1 MQKALNTKPAET
13 TIIHLDWADL
23 AHRKDIST
31 IADDIAGI
39 YIWGFYKPPDFL
51 PYYVGK
57 ATGNGTYSDIKHR
70 LWTHV
75 CRLMGGEYCILKKDN
90 LRDFYK
96 YKGKEW
102 EQLAYVPGK
111 HDIEDFINQRYD
123 KLKDHID
130 EMVNNFFFTYAKA
143 DKDQV
148 SDLEKSIIGIIGLK
162 NLWNLRGGEPV
173 KFKGIPDDLK
183 KVIQSIE

>member
-1 MQKALNTKPAET
+1 MQKELNTKPAET
-13 TIIHLDWADL
+13 KIIHLEWADL

-70 LWTHV
+70 LWTHL

-90 LRDFYK
+90 LRDFHK

-123 KLKDHID
+123 KPSGSYDARCPQALPLNVPSRTAEPALRLGQAPAKPLEVLSKSEPSRLKREHP
-130 EMVNNFFFTYAKA
+130 T
-143 DKDQV
+143 
-148 SDLEKSIIGIIGLK
+148 SI
-162 NLWNLRGGEPV
+162 RP
-173 KFKGIPDDLK
+173 
-183 KVIQSIE
+183 